1 MYPTQGMTSTRASA
15 RHRRR
20 FRVTIGASPVFT
32 LDLGAGGF
40 SAELMRVPAVGSAV
54 SGAIQLNGSDIPY
67 AGEVAWVRPGDPRIG
82 LRGRIGVR
90 FTRLAPEV
98 RRLFDS
104 PAFKQV
110 T

>member
-1 MYPTQGMTSTRASA
+1 MYLTQGMTKTRTNV

-20 FRVTIGASPVFT
+20 FRVTIGDSPIFT

-40 SAELMRVPAVGSAV
+40 SAELMRVPAEGSPV
-54 SGAIQLNGSDIPY
+54 SGAIQLGGSDVPY
-67 AGEVAWVRPGDPRIG
+67 SGEVAWVKPGDPRIG

-90 FTRLAPEV
+90 FTSLAPEA
-98 RRLFDS
+98 RRLFES